1 MLVYRVEHKT
11 EESNAHPNVNTG
23 FYRTSSRHIISQD
36 ISRHPVPQE
45 DGKLCDIWDDIW
57 DNRSDYVFGFDSI
70 QSLRR
75 WFFKPQELKDEELRI
90 GVYNVPEEHVH
101 EGYTQLVFL
110 PEHARL
116 VRTLH
121 VTADED
127 SAENQ
132 LETHSEKEPS
142 LSELFFV
149 DDEDIEMDSE
159 PDTPDAVQI
168 LEDPIGNVS
177 ITVRSGTGLVTGVDR
192 ASGPD
197 VSIGYRIDPDKTYLV
212 DSRSRVLPNADV
224 SSDSSVRSPQ
234 IVTEETTN
242 QSVRH
247 YGRFGVHA
255 RAALNLPKPWDDV

>member
-11 EESNAHPNVNTG
+11 EKSLTNPNVNTG

-36 ISRHPVPQE
+36 VSRHPVPQE
-45 DGKLCDIWDDIW
+45 DGKLCDIWYDI
-57 DNRSDYVFGFDSI
+57 DNTSDYVFGFDSMN
-70 QSLRR
+70 SLRR
-75 WFFKPQELKDEELRI
+75 WFYKPQELKDEELRI
-90 GVYNVPEEHVH
+90 GVYSVSEEYVH
-101 EGYTQLVFL
+101 EGYTQLIFL

-132 LETHSEKEPS
+132 LDTYSEQEPS
-142 LSELFFV
+142 LSELFYV

-159 PDTPDAVQI
+159 PDTPVAVQL
-168 LEDPIGNVS
+168 LEDPIGNAS
-177 ITVRSGTGLVTGVDR
+177 ITVRPGTWIVTGVDR
-192 ASGPD
+192 ASDPD
-197 VSIGYRIDPDKTYLV
+197 LSIGYRIDPDKPYFV
-212 DSRSRVLPNADV
+212 DVHSRVLPNADV
-224 SSDSSVRSPQ
+224 SSDSSLRSPQ

-255 RAALNLPKPWDDV
+255 RAALNIPKPWGDV